1 MEETEL
7 ENGDKIAASST
18 AEPISH
24 QKELIAIESAYRRSK
39 DSLSAPNL
47 YLFAVIL
54 KSKGNTEEAREM
66 LTAAL
71 NKMPLLWSAWLELA
85 LIMKHD
91 SDQDHQH
98 TQFTKLKAHWAKNFW
113 LSSYFLEK

>member
-1 MEETEL
+1 M
-7 ENGDKIAASST
+7 ENGDKITAGSS

-24 QKELIAIESAYRRSK
+24 QKELMAIESAYRRTK

-47 YLFAVIL
+47 YLFGVIL
-54 KSKGNTEEAREM
+54 KQRGNVEEAREM

-91 SDQDHQH
+91 SDQDHEH
-98 TQFTKLKAHWAKNFW
+98 TQFTKLKAHWGKNFW
-113 LSSYFLEK
+113 LSSYYLDK